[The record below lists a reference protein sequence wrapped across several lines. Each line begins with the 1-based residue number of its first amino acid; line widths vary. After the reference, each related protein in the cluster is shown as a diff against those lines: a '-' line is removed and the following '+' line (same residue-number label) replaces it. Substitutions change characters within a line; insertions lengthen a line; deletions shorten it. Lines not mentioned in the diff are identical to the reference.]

1 MQKII
6 LTFLISLMLT
16 QAFGQASKKVTI
28 FLLTQYNKT
37 ISDRTIGNN
46 PWGIGLG
53 LQTFFNNKSKF
64 KPCIELTADIYL
76 ENDKVL
82 RLNFDGSPIND
93 VQGMVNLFVGASY
106 NPIKNIYVSLVA
118 GPSFINSQ
126 VLIGVKPSLGFYF
139 PKTHRWTGKLSYI
152 NIFNRDK
159 TTKENFSSFSFAV
172 GIKLF

>member
-1 MQKII
+1 
-6 LTFLISLMLT
+6 MLT

-64 KPCIELTADIYL
+64 KPSIELTADIYL

-82 RLNFDGSPIND
+82 RLNVDGSPIND
-93 VQGMVNLFVGASY
+93 VQGMVNLFAGASY

-118 GPSFINSQ
+118 GPGFINSQ

-159 TTKENFSSFSFAV
+159 TTKENFSSF
-172 GIKLF
+172 